1 MHLVKDTKPR
11 LCKEGEPLQGKDVLD
26 LVLKRLNIQRDNP
39 RMSVCFEWQKIIGDR
54 LYPHIK
60 IIDIKG
66 TTLLLRAD
74 HPSWAQIALLQQKK
88 IISSLNK
95 KYPSLG
101 IQSIQMLNI

>member
-1 MHLVKDTKPR
+1 VRDKKPR
-11 LCKEGEPLQGKDVLD
+11 LCKEGEPLEGKTVLD
-26 LVLKRLNIQRDNP
+26 LVLARLDIQCDNP

-54 LYPHIK
+54 LFPHVK

-74 HPSWAQIALLQQKK
+74 HPSWAQITLLQQKK
-88 IISSLNK
+88 IITALNK

-101 IQSIQMLNI
+101 IKSIQMLNV